1 MWKFYWMGKCNDL
14 FIKSIKINNIK
25 NEDIIKL
32 VDPIG
37 GPTICIN
44 EYLDSSNGVLYV
56 NQIEHIE
63 DKNQFIIYTK
73 RRN

>member
-1 MWKFYWMGKCNDL
+1 MLPAMPASNSL
-14 FIKSIKINNIK
+14 LPFICSIIPPNSSK
-25 NEDIIKL
+25 
-32 VDPIG
+32 
-37 GPTICIN
+37 
-44 EYLDSSNGVLYV
+44 YLDSSNGVLYV